1 MSDDEVYYK
10 SQVPPFRNPPPE
22 PTPAQAIN

>member
-1 MSDDEVYYK
+1 MIDDEVDYK

-22 PTPAQAIN
+22 PTPAPAIN

>member
-1 MSDDEVYYK
+1 MSDDEVEYK

-22 PTPAQAIN
+22 PTPAPAKE